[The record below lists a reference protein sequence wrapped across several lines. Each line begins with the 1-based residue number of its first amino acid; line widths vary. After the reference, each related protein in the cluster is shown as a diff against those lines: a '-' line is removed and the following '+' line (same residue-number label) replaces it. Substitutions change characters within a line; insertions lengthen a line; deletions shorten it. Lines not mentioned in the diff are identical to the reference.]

1 LGEILYTLQYPNF
14 QIPTYQLRSSG
25 TSGDDNNLSFVSD
38 VIRACSSKELD
49 LFQPKGK
56 WISGNYFHT
65 IMVDT
70 EKYLP
75 YALKS
80 FVKQG
85 GLLQEGFVQNFREL
99 KKRLREKIYK
109 L

>member
-1 LGEILYTLQYPNF
+1 
-14 QIPTYQLRSSG
+14 
-25 TSGDDNNLSFVSD
+25 
-38 VIRACSSKELD
+38 
-49 LFQPKGK
+49 
-56 WISGNYFHT
+56 
-65 IMVDT
+65 MVDT